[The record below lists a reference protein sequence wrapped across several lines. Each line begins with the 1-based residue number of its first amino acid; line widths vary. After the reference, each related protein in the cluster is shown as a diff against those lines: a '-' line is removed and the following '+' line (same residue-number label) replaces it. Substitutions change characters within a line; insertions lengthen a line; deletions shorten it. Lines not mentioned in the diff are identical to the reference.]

1 MFLCLAVTTANPLFC
16 LVGLLQL
23 IGLLVAGATRFTQ
36 GTPYERTGQWSCL
49 IALGLIGTI
58 CGVTLQLGPGIATTS
73 AVTLTLM
80 TMIVVIEL
88 PRRRPSPKLAP
99 PAAAALLSLHTGL
112 VCFVPGCQFFR

>member
-23 IGLLVAGATRFTQ
+23 IGLLVAGAARFPQ

-88 PRRRPSPKLAP
+88 PRRRPSA
-99 PAAAALLSLHTGL
+99 
-112 VCFVPGCQFFR
+112 

>member
-1 MFLCLAVTTANPLFC
+1 MFLCLAVTAANPLFC

-58 CGVTLQLGPGIATTS
+58 CGVTLQLGPGTVSYTH
-73 AVTLTLM
+73 LTLP
-80 TMIVVIEL
+80 T
-88 PRRRPSPKLAP
+88 KA
-99 PAAAALLSLHTGL
+99 
-112 VCFVPGCQFFR
+112 

>member
-88 PRRRPSPKLAP
+88 PRHRPSA
-99 PAAAALLSLHTGL
+99 
-112 VCFVPGCQFFR
+112 